1 MNSGDMDKFQKMKET
16 LNRLENDSSD
26 NPDVKTLI
34 EELRSHQIEIEMQ
47 NDELNRSKDMLAKA
61 LRRYEEL
68 YQQLPVGY
76 LTSDEYGQVIDVNAT
91 LLNMLQTD
99 KASFTQTGLFPY
111 FDAETS
117 DIYTLHCREAVSSG
131 KRVFKAMVLSERV
144 PEKIYVELQ
153 SIYSAGAEEG
163 KKEIRTVIIDVSA
176 QKKAEAMSEE
186 TKTRIEGSMLAGN
199 MAWWEMEL
207 PSGKVIFNE
216 NKSKMLGYEASQFK
230 TYGDFMKLV
239 HPDDY
244 EPAMEAFRQHMRG
257 EKERYECEYRI
268 KSSSGDYLW
277 FKDVGKIIERER
289 DWIKLVGIVIN
300 ITELKETQEKLI
312 YQEKTAAVGQLT
324 AGIAHEFNNALTGI
338 LGAAQMLEMHGQL
351 SESQKKMVAM
361 IVKTGG
367 YAASLVKQM
376 LDYSAKSI
384 RRLKSIVLVT
394 ESFQLLNQLRE
405 KMAEDIKV
413 SLKFSGMEDLAI
425 KMDREQFRQIFQNI
439 ILNAKDAMPSG
450 GEIVVTL
457 SPVSH
462 LPEKVCSACH
472 SRFAGNYFV
481 LSFQDNGA
489 GMDANVK
496 KRIFEP
502 FFSTKEVGQGSGLG
516 LSQVMGI
523 VKQYEGHI
531 LVDTELN
538 QGTKFCIYLPESMV
552 EQD

>member
-1 MNSGDMDKFQKMKET
+1 
-16 LNRLENDSSD
+16 
-26 NPDVKTLI
+26 
-34 EELRSHQIEIEMQ
+34 
-47 NDELNRSKDMLAKA
+47 
-61 LRRYEEL
+61 
-68 YQQLPVGY
+68 
-76 LTSDEYGQVIDVNAT
+76 
-91 LLNMLQTD
+91 
-99 KASFTQTGLFPY
+99 
-111 FDAETS
+111 
-117 DIYTLHCREAVSSG
+117 
-131 KRVFKAMVLSERV
+131 
-144 PEKIYVELQ
+144 
-153 SIYSAGAEEG
+153 
-163 KKEIRTVIIDVSA
+163 
-176 QKKAEAMSEE
+176 
-186 TKTRIEGSMLAGN
+186 
-199 MAWWEMEL
+199 
-207 PSGKVIFNE
+207 
-216 NKSKMLGYEASQFK
+216 
-230 TYGDFMKLV
+230 
-239 HPDDY
+239 
-244 EPAMEAFRQHMRG
+244 
-257 EKERYECEYRI
+257 
-268 KSSSGDYLW
+268 
-277 FKDVGKIIERER
+277 
-289 DWIKLVGIVIN
+289 
-300 ITELKETQEKLI
+300 
-312 YQEKTAAVGQLT
+312 
-324 AGIAHEFNNALTGI
+324 
-338 LGAAQMLEMHGQL
+338 
-351 SESQKKMVAM
+351 
-361 IVKTGG
+361 
-367 YAASLVKQM
+367 M